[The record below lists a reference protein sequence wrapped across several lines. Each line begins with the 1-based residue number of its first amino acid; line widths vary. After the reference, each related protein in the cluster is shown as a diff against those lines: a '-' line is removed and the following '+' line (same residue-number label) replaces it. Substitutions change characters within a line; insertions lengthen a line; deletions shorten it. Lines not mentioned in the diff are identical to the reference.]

1 MTADDQYF
9 PGFGI
14 AFVLIDMMPE
24 AGRHAELREIRG
36 SQPGGTLPNT
46 QNKPENRNKQYLC
59 IANLKTAIPQSES

>member
-36 SQPGGTLPNT
+36 SPPYG
-46 QNKPENRNKQYLC
+46 RRR
-59 IANLKTAIPQSES
+59 SRS